1 MASLSVGQ
9 DVKSYCGKCKMSLY
23 HTIMVMEGNTP
34 KKVQCNT
41 CKASHAFRDAPGA
54 KKRSSSGTTRKRT
67 VSKPVS
73 ELWKEAI
80 ESSTK
85 RSRAY
90 SIREVF
96 EVGDIVDHVKFG
108 TGIVQALMD
117 GDKIEVMFQNDIKT
131 LVHSK

>member
-9 DVKSYCGKCKMSLY
+9 DVKATAVCKMSLY
-23 HTIMVMEGNTP
+23 HTIMVMEETNQRKYSVTLVKQLTP
-34 KKVQCNT
+34 FVTLLVLKKDQ
-41 CKASHAFRDAPGA
+41 PQQQEE
-54 KKRSSSGTTRKRT
+54 KRT

-73 ELWKEAI
+73 ELWKEAL